1 MRKVISINMSNPVI
15 LLETP
20 SLISVSYLQDILNI
34 EGNSRENVF
43 TELQLIQGGRGEIH
57 FDNQVISVREGD
69 LMVCKPGIKLRTRS
83 SDDYPLK
90 GISIIIGNLKLHNM
104 PPEILLDEEKNP
116 ILHLNKNYDV
126 LSRYFTNVLLEN
138 SDAKLGSLDLISF
151 MLQSII
157 IHIIRIAN
165 QPKETASI
173 STISRNT
180 RDYIRENYAQDLSL
194 NALASFV
201 FVSPYHLAHIFKEE
215 IGMSPIQFMIK
226 CRIDEA
232 KRMLAETDLS
242 VREIAQLV
250 GYPNANYFNM
260 LFKKIAGESPGKFRK
275 HS

>member
-1 MRKVISINMSNPVI
+1 MSNPVI

>member
-20 SLISVSYLQDILNI
+20 SLISVSYLQDMLNI

-90 GISIIIGNLKLHNM
+90 GISIIIGNLKLHDM

>member
-1 MRKVISINMSNPVI
+1 MWKVISINMSNPVI

-20 SLISVSYLQDILNI
+20 SLISVSYLQDLLASTD
-34 EGNSRENVF
+34 NSRENVF
-43 TELQLIQGGRGEIH
+43 TELILIQGGRGEIH
-57 FDNQVISVREGD
+57 FDNQVVSVREGD

-90 GISIIIGNLKLHNM
+90 GISIIIGNLKLHEM

-116 ILHLNKNYDV
+116 ILHLKKNYDV
-126 LSRYFTNVLLEN
+126 LSRYFTNVLSEN
-138 SDAKLGSLDLISF
+138 TDAKLGSLDLISF

-165 QPKETASI
+165 QPKETTSI

-194 NALASFV
+194 NTLASFV

-232 KRMLAETDLS
+232 KRMLAETDQS
-242 VREIAQLV
+242 VREIAQHV

-260 LFKKIAGESPGKFRK
+260 LFKKITGESPGKFRK